1 MGGGVGLEEEERA
14 GESEVDLC
22 RSGFVGCVGTGAVG
36 FNTGGNTG
44 VTTVFSFALRFEPFV
59 LA

>member
-1 MGGGVGLEEEERA
+1 MSGGVGLEEEERA

-22 RSGFVGCVGTGAVG
+22 RSGFVGCVTTGTVG
-36 FNTGGNTG
+36 FKT
-44 VTTVFSFALRFEPFV
+44 VATTVFSFGLRFEPFV